1 MDPILLAA
9 LRNTLAH
16 TVCQM
21 RAASSIVLASKAH
34 CSVANSIHLHRP
46 GVYKSVRL
54 QMCVCVCALPHS
66 GLGVS
71 ETRGAK

>member
-46 GVYKSVRL
+46 GVYKSVRV
-54 QMCVCVCALPHS
+54 QMCVCVCVPQRS

-71 ETRGAK
+71 ETRRAK